1 MRRALTSLTAVA
13 ALALAG
19 CGSESIPA
27 TDGGSPATEAAPREE
42 TEPATGGETES
53 SDLNERGNVTAALG
67 QPVTV
72 TDPAGNDLV
81 EVTVES
87 VTVDYPCDGPESVR
101 QEPAN
106 GHYLGVAMT
115 IRALTGLSE
124 YENPFGDP
132 GFSMSGIMGS
142 GFSVVGP
149 DGFTEDGVSGGY
161 EAYTCSAD
169 NNRLL
174 IDPVLPGQNY
184 QGVIVLDS
192 ANTSGTLIWTPTVS
206 TTDTEPGYEWTF

>member
-1 MRRALTSLTAVA
+1 MRRALTALAAVA

-19 CGSESIPA
+19 CGSESSPA
-27 TDGGSPATEAAPREE
+27 ADDGSSATEAAPSDE
-42 TEPATGGETES
+42 TEPSTGSETES
-53 SDLNERGNVTAALG
+53 SDLNDRGNITAALG

-72 TDPAGNDLV
+72 TDPDGNDLV
-81 EVTVES
+81 QVTVES

-101 QEPAN
+101 DDPVN

-115 IRALTGLSE
+115 IRALPGLSQ
-124 YENPFGDP
+124 YEDPFGDP

-169 NNRLL
+169 NNR
-174 IDPVLPGQNY
+174 
-184 QGVIVLDS
+184 
-192 ANTSGTLIWTPTVS
+192 
-206 TTDTEPGYEWTF
+206 